1 MPLHPAYAQVSALL
15 AAVFILIAGNG
26 LANTLIPLS
35 ATAASFPPLSIG
47 LIGSAYF
54 GGMLIGCLA
63 APRIIARAGHI
74 RAFSAFVAISAVA
87 TLAHPVF
94 VEPAAWSAIRA
105 VTGFCFAGLYA
116 TIESWMHDKADNV
129 VRGRVLALYQ
139 IVHYAGSATGQ
150 QAIRFISTTSYVS
163 FSIVASALALS
174 VLPLA
179 YTRSDPPEP
188 PPVPRL
194 RLGWLFRISP
204 VGVVG
209 ALVSGIANG
218 TFWSL
223 APVFAERSGLR
234 AGGVAS
240 FITAAIVGAALVQWP
255 VGRLADH
262 RDRRHIMLV
271 AVAVA
276 IAAQGALVWF
286 AKSDAWVLIALAAAV
301 GASSLMLYPLAS
313 SHAQDLGGR
322 ENAVEVS
329 TGLLLAYTIGAIV
342 GPTTAAW
349 MMGWIGPQALFIHN
363 GAFHVAF
370 IIFIIWRL
378 WQRPPRHEAKP

>member
-1 MPLHPAYAQVSALL
+1 MPVHPAYAQVSALL

-26 LANTLIPLS
+26 LSNTLIPLS
-35 ATAASFPPLSIG
+35 ATVADFPQLTIG

-74 RAFSAFVAISAVA
+74 RAFSAFVAVSTVA
-87 TLAHPVF
+87 TLMHPLF
-94 VEPAAWSAIRA
+94 IDPFAWMGIRS

-116 TIESWMHDKADNV
+116 TVESWLHDKAEND
-129 VRGRVLALYQ
+129 VRGQVLALYQ
-139 IVHYAGSATGQ
+139 VIHYAGSATGQ
-150 QAIRFISTTSYVS
+150 QIIRVISPASYVP
-163 FSIVASALALS
+163 FSIVAAALALS

-194 RLGWLFRISP
+194 RLAWLFRISP
-204 VGVVG
+204 VGVAG
-209 ALVSGIANG
+209 ALVSGSANG
-218 TFWSL
+218 TFWAL
-223 APVFAERSGLR
+223 APVFAERSGLG

-240 FITAAIVGAALVQWP
+240 FMTAAILGGAMVQWP
-255 VGRLADH
+255 VGRLADR

-271 AVAVA
+271 FMALA
-276 IAAQGALVWF
+276 IAAQLAIVWLAKSEAIVLIVLGAVVGATALV
-286 AKSDAWVLIALAAAV
+286 
-301 GASSLMLYPLAS
+301 LYPLAS

-329 TGLLLAYTIGAIV
+329 TGLLLAYTIGAII
-342 GPTTAAW
+342 GPTIAAW
-349 MMGWIGPQALFIHN
+349 MMGLIGPQALFIHN
-363 GAFHVAF
+363 AAIHVLF
-370 IIFIIWRL
+370 VIFIIWRL
-378 WQRPPRHEAKP
+378 WQRPSRSESKV

>member
-1 MPLHPAYAQVSALL
+1 MAFHPAYAQVSALL

-35 ATAASFPPLSIG
+35 ATAVSFPPLAIG
-47 LIGSAYF
+47 FIGSAYF
-54 GGMLIGCLA
+54 GGMLVGCIA

-74 RAFSAFVAISAVA
+74 RAFAAFVAISAVS
-87 TLAHPVF
+87 TLMHPIF
-94 VEPAAWSAIRA
+94 VDPFAWAAIRA

-116 TIESWMHDKADNV
+116 TIESWMHDKADNE

-150 QAIRFISTTSYVS
+150 QAIRFITPTSFVP

-194 RLGWLFRISP
+194 WLGWLFRISP
-204 VGVVG
+204 VGVAG

-223 APVFAERSGLR
+223 APVFAERSGLN
-234 AGGVAS
+234 AGGVAT
-240 FITAAIVGAALVQWP
+240 FMTATIVGAALVQWP
-255 VGRLADH
+255 VGRLAD
-262 RDRRHIMLV
+262 RSDRRHIMLV
-271 AVAVA
+271 AIAVA
-276 IAAQGALVWF
+276 IAAQAALVYLDSHGVWTL
-286 AKSDAWVLIALAAAV
+286 AALAAAI
-301 GASSLMLYPLAS
+301 GASALVLYPLSS

-329 TGLLLAYTIGAIV
+329 TGLLLAYTIGAII

-349 MMGWIGPQALFIHN
+349 MMGQFGPQALFVHN
-363 GAFHVAF
+363 AAFHVAF
-370 IIFIIWRL
+370 VIFIIWRL
-378 WQRPPRHEAKP
+378 WQRPGIGAKA

>member
-1 MPLHPAYAQVSALL
+1 MAIHPAYAQVSALL
-15 AAVFILIAGNG
+15 VSVVILIAGNG
-26 LANTLIPLS
+26 LSSTLIPLS

-54 GGMLIGCLA
+54 GGMLVGCIA

-74 RAFSAFVAISAVA
+74 RAFSAFVAIA
-87 TLAHPVF
+87 TVTTLLHPIF
-94 VEPAAWSAIRA
+94 VDPAAWAGIRA
-105 VTGFCFAGLYA
+105 FTGFCFAGLYA

-129 VRGRVLALYQ
+129 VRGRVLAIYQ
-139 IVHYAGSATGQ
+139 IVHYAGSAIGQ
-150 QAIRFISTTSYVS
+150 QAIRLISPAAFVP
-163 FSIVASALALS
+163 FSMVAAALALS

-179 YTRSDPPEP
+179 YTRSDPPTP
-188 PPVPRL
+188 PPAPRL
-194 RLGWLFRISP
+194 RCSWLFRISP

-209 ALVSGIANG
+209 ALVSGSANG

-223 APVFAERSGLR
+223 APVFAERSGMG

-240 FITAAIVGAALVQWP
+240 FMTAAIFGGALVQWP

-271 AVAVA
+271 AIAVAVA
-276 IAAQGALVWF
+276 AQLALVWF

-301 GASSLMLYPLAS
+301 GASALVLYPLS
-313 SHAQDLGGR
+313 SAHTQDLGGR

-329 TGLLLAYTIGAIV
+329 SGLLLAYTIGAVV

-349 MMGWIGPQALFIHN
+349 LMGWIGPQALFMHNAAIHIV
-363 GAFHVAF
+363 FVVF
-370 IIFIIWRL
+370 IVWRL
-378 WQRPPRHEAKP
+378 WQRPPKHEPHA

>member
-1 MPLHPAYAQVSALL
+1 MAFHPVYAQVSALL

-26 LANTLIPLS
+26 LSNTLIPLS
-35 ATAASFPPLSIG
+35 ATAAAFPPLSIG

-54 GGMLIGCLA
+54 GGMFIGCLA

-74 RAFSAFVAISAVA
+74 RAFSAFVAIATVA
-87 TLAHPVF
+87 SLMHPMF
-94 VEPAAWSAIRA
+94 VEPTAWAAIRA

-116 TIESWMHDKADNV
+116 TIESWMHDKAENE
-129 VRGRVLALYQ
+129 VRGQVLALYQ

-150 QAIRFISTTSYVS
+150 QAIRFINPSSYIP
-163 FSIVASALALS
+163 FSIVAAALALS

-179 YTRSDPPEP
+179 QTRTDPPDP

-204 VGVVG
+204 VGVAG

-223 APVFAERSGLR
+223 APVFAERIGLG
-234 AGGVAS
+234 AAGVAS
-240 FITAAIVGAALVQWP
+240 FMTAAIIGGALVQWP
-255 VGRLADH
+255 VGRWAD
-262 RDRRHIMLV
+262 RSDRRHIMLV
-271 AVAVA
+271 AIAFA
-276 IAAQGALVWF
+276 IAAQAAIVWYAHSEPAVLSLLAAIIGGTALV
-286 AKSDAWVLIALAAAV
+286 
-301 GASSLMLYPLAS
+301 LYPLS
-313 SHAQDLGGR
+313 SAHTQDLGGR

-329 TGLLLAYTIGAIV
+329 SGLLLAYTIGAVV

-349 MMGWIGPQALFIHN
+349 LMGWIGPQALFIHN
-363 GAFHVAF
+363 AAIHVLF
-370 IIFIIWRL
+370 VIFVIWRL
-378 WQRPPRHEAKP
+378 WQRPPRHEASP